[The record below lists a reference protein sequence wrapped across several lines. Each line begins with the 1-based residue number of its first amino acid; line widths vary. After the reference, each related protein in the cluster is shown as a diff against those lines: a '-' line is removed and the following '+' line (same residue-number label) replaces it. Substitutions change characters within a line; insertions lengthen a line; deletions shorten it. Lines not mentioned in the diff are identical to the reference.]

1 LEENDQHIDKE
12 LFNRLSLGEEEAFR
26 QIVRLYHKRLLPIT
40 ISLVRSEP
48 VARDIMQEVFLKL
61 WLNRSELAQV
71 DNPGGWLRVVIAH
84 TTSNYIRSQLRY
96 ELRNKKLIDSSPDE
110 ADNILDQLDA
120 RFAQSLINEAIIRL
134 PAKRKQVFLLSRR
147 EGLSRQ
153 EIARKLDISEN
164 TVRNQLSE
172 ATAFIQDYLRQKGA
186 LIIPAILL
194 LPAAIH

>member
-1 LEENDQHIDKE
+1 MEENDQHIDKE
-12 LFNRLSLGEEEAFR
+12 LFSRMSQGEEEAFR
-26 QIVRLYHKRLLPIT
+26 QIVRFYHKKLLPIT
-40 ISLVRSEP
+40 ISLVRSESE
-48 VARDIMQEVFLKL
+48 ARDIMQEVFLKL

-71 DNPGGWLRVVIAH
+71 ENPGGWLRVVIAH
-84 TTSNYIRSQLRY
+84 TTSNHIRSQLRY
-96 ELRNKKLIDSSPDE
+96 ELRNKKMIDSSADE
-110 ADNILDQLDA
+110 TDNLLEQLDA
-120 RFAQSLINEAIIRL
+120 SFAQSLINEAIIRL

-172 ATAFIQDYLRQKGA
+172 ATVFIQDYLRQKGA

-194 LPAAIH
+194 LLTDTH